1 MPVPFDNP
9 ASEHIRVGWAFCLS
23 TKGLST
29 QPRLNRCIQKFKSYL
44 LIALYLAATTFCHA
58 EISGEISFA
67 GEHRAQVQKE
77 SQSGLQTKQIT
88 VTSLGASPEGA
99 EKQAITDAVRQAVG
113 TYIDANTL
121 VQNEEV
127 VRDRILSVS
136 NGFVKEYKPTAPARK
151 RDDGLYEIT
160 IIATIESNQ
169 VVQAL
174 KEMNLISS
182 EIAGQNLWAEASTKL
197 KNSNDSLEFLNEKLP
212 DFIKSLIKLD
222 LIDESGKITKSINP
236 VIQTQNGDQVTA
248 TWFVKLSV
256 DQKTY
261 FKSFAPIL
269 VKCMQNIT
277 GSKGE
282 KFQIQKPSKD
292 YYSDGQPGSK
302 AEFFAWDRDSDSKME
317 FKIPFFQYDDD
328 KFILYKRAIFIV
340 EKATINRDFMKGTT
354 FRDNEYHSILKFTT
368 DPKWGISV
376 DLLSN
381 SGEILAKGSKAIRAP
396 FSLVNLDPHNNY
408 RPEGALSQVGPFIY
422 TESQAYKLVGIDP
435 VFQVDVHI
443 PIDAMKD
450 VKKIECQI
458 EIPSDLKLE
467 VHPAKKS

>member
-1 MPVPFDNP
+1 MLKIKN
-9 ASEHIRVGWAFCLS
+9 S
-23 TKGLST
+23 K
-29 QPRLNRCIQKFKSYL
+29 KSIFIILYL
-44 LIALYLAATTFCHA
+44 LTAFHLPAQSTVQCIFGDSTAAKSAEVKAAT
-58 EISGEISFA
+58 S
-67 GEHRAQVQKE
+67 QK
-77 SQSGLQTKQIT
+77 KIT
-88 VTSLGASPEGA
+88 VVGLGVSHDAA

-113 TYIDANTL
+113 AYIDSDTL

-136 NGFVKEYKPTAPARK
+136 NGFVKEYKPTASARK

-174 KEMNLISS
+174 KEINLISS

-222 LIDESGKITKSINP
+222 LLDESGKITKSINP

-277 GSKGE
+277 GKPGK
-282 KFQIQKPSKD
+282 KFQLSKPVR
-292 YYSDGQPGSK
+292 
-302 AEFFAWDRDSDSKME
+302 AEYPSHQNWDAHNKFGPIDKNIYKPVP
-317 FKIPFFQYDDD
+317 FKTTFYDFE
-328 KFILYKRAIFIV
+328 KNNPIKSGCIFVV
-340 EKATINRDFMKGTT
+340 EKASANLDFLEGIQFPKG
-354 FRDNEYHSILKFTT
+354 EYESILSSENEISWSVSIELYDENGEFLARGSTPIVEPFTIKNANFNNGVWR
-368 DPKWGISV
+368 DHSEQPK
-376 DLLSN
+376 
-381 SGEILAKGSKAIRAP
+381 
-396 FSLVNLDPHNNY
+396 
-408 RPEGALSQVGPFIY
+408 GALVQVGPFICTNY
-422 TESQAYKLVGIDP
+422 YRQAVIGVDP
-435 VFQVDVHI
+435 VVPVSLEI
-443 PIDAMKD
+443 PLEAMKS
-450 VKKIECQI
+450 VKKIKFKMELPA
-458 EIPSDLKLE
+458 EMKL
-467 VHPAKKS
+467 VIQPAKES